1 MARRKD
7 KPRGLPW
14 LAVTITLVLLAL
26 AIVDEI
32 RSGSI
37 DEALIGALVALAAF
51 WMGHGIDR
59 WGG

>member
-1 MARRKD
+1 MARRRD
-7 KPRGLPW
+7 RRRPLPW
-14 LAVTITLVLLAL
+14 LAVLITLVLLAL

-37 DEALIGALVALAAF
+37 DQALIGALVALVAF